1 MTVTRIEYPDAPTTT
16 AIKGTLLDIVTP
28 GSAYGW
34 GDGTALFESFNCGVE
49 FGTSVDR
56 CAVVNKDLDQAGSWQ
71 SGSLFHGYGGLRC
84 KLIGVDDIA
93 AHLKSEAAKVF
104 DRREHFVVEQGL
116 MANRFIEG
124 PTLGPTGPIGLQDD
138 PLWAAPTDITPGGSA
153 VAPAVAVGLL
163 EAHAAQVYAGAPTLH
178 LPRSLVPILLGKGVL
193 EFNGSSLVTALGSKV
208 AAGGGYDLDNAGPD
222 GTPAAVGERW
232 LYATGEVSVD
242 RSEFILREA
251 YDLPNND
258 VYVLAERG
266 YLVAVDCYAAAIAS
280 TLED

>member
-1 MTVTRIEYPDAPTTT
+1 MTVTRIEYPAAPTTT
-16 AIKGTLLDIVTP
+16 AIKGTLLDIVSP
-28 GSAYGW
+28 GNAYAW

-49 FGTSVDR
+49 FGTSVER
-56 CAVVNKDLDQAGSWQ
+56 CAVVNKDLDQGGTFQ
-71 SGSLFHGYGGLRC
+71 SGALFHGYGGLRC
-84 KLIGVDDIA
+84 KMIGVDDVADHLRENA
-93 AHLKSEAAKVF
+93 ARVF
-104 DRREHFVVEQGL
+104 ARREHFVIEQGL
-116 MANRFIEG
+116 MKNRFIEG

-138 PLWAAPTDITPGGSA
+138 PLWSAPLDITPGGAA

-178 LPRSLVPILLGKGVL
+178 LPRALVGILLGKGVL
-193 EFNGSSLVTALGSKV
+193 EFNGSSLVTKLGSKV

-222 GTPAAVGERW
+222 GLAAAAGERW
-232 LYATGEVSVD
+232 LYATGEVSVE
-242 RSEFILREA
+242 RSEFILRDA
-251 YDLPNND
+251 VDLPNND